1 MPRTANDL
9 KGFSLFWL
17 NLRQEFE
24 PGRFIPNLTAGIVV
38 GLLQVVRSISYA
50 ALIFTGSMSGFV
62 ANGIG
67 LVLLA
72 TIIISLLLTLFTS
85 LPGAIG
91 NGQDIPS
98 AILAGAVVAISQSLS
113 VSTPSEEIFLTNI
126 VAIGVTSLATG
137 IFLWVL
143 GQFKLGSLV
152 RFLPY
157 PVVGGF
163 LAGTGWL
170 ITKGAFSTM
179 ADQPLSM
186 ALLQPDML
194 LRWIPGLIF
203 AIALFLILH
212 YVNHSL
218 IIPGMVIGGT
228 LLFYLI
234 AFLSGS
240 IANLSAQGWVLGP
253 FPQGGL
259 WQPVSLAHLDK
270 VHWSAIGGQ
279 AINLATIPIMS
290 AIALLLNSTG
300 LELATRRDMRLNH
313 ELKVTGIANVLLGL
327 TGGVAGYVSL
337 GASSINH
344 KLGANGRLSGF
355 IIVGIGLV
363 TLLFG
368 ASALSLFPKVILGGL
383 LLYLGLS
390 FLKDWVYHAW
400 FKLPKLDYFVIILI
414 LLVTAFVGF
423 LEAVG
428 VGLITAVI
436 LFVINYSRIDIV
448 RHELSGTTLH
458 SRVTRPPLQEQLL
471 DQHGDQLY
479 ILRLQGFIFFGTA
492 DSLLNTI
499 RSRIHNP
506 NLPAPRHII
515 LDFRRVTAIDST
527 ASLSFNKL
535 KQLAEANNI
544 TLVLA
549 EMSPAIQEQLQKSD
563 FGAGSHIHIAPDLDR
578 ALEWCEQ
585 QLLQT
590 IDQTPAKSKQL
601 GQQLQMLLA
610 DNSKVTELIH
620 YLERQEVPAGHH
632 LIHQGD
638 TPDALYFIESG
649 QVTAQLERPNQE
661 PIRLQTMRG
670 GHVVGEIGFYLGQ
683 QRSAAVIAD
692 EPSIIY
698 RLSLDTLKQMEAH
711 DSDIASTLH
720 QLIIHHLAE
729 RVNHLVTA
737 VNALQ
742 N

>member
-1 MPRTANDL
+1 MNQTANDL
-9 KGFSLFWL
+9 KGIPLFLL

-24 PGRFIPNLTAGIVV
+24 PNRLIPNITAGVIV
-38 GLLQVVRSISYA
+38 GLLQIVRSISYA
-50 ALIFTGSMSGFV
+50 ALVFTGDLSAFV

-72 TIIISLLLTLFTS
+72 TIILGLMITLFTS
-85 LPGAIG
+85 LPGALG
-91 NGQDIPS
+91 NSQDIPS
-98 AILAGAVVAISQSLS
+98 AILAGIVVTISQSIAGS
-113 VSTPSEEIFLTNI
+113 APPQEVFLTNI
-126 VAIGVTSLATG
+126 AAISTATLATG
-137 IFLWVL
+137 IFLWIL

-152 RFLPY
+152 RFFPY

-170 ITKGAFSTM
+170 ITKGAFSMM
-179 ADQPLSM
+179 ANQPLSI
-186 ALLQPDML
+186 AFLQQDML
-194 LRWIPGLIF
+194 LRWVPGLVF
-203 AIALFLILH
+203 ALALFLILR
-212 YVNHSL
+212 YANHSL

-228 LLFYLI
+228 LLFYLV

-240 IANLSAQGWVLGP
+240 AANLSAQGWVLGP

-259 WQPVSLAHLDK
+259 WHPISLASLDK
-270 VHWSAIGGQ
+270 VHWSAIGNQ
-279 AINLATIPIMS
+279 AINLTTIPIMS
-290 AIALLLNSTG
+290 AMALLLNGTG
-300 LELATRRDMRLNH
+300 LELATQRDMNLNH
-313 ELKVTGIANVLLGL
+313 ELKITGIANIFVGL
-327 TGGVAGYVSL
+327 TGGVAGYHSL
-337 GASSINH
+337 GSSSINY
-344 KLGANGRLSGF
+344 KLGVNGRLA
-355 IIVGIGLV
+355 GLI
-363 TLLFG
+363 TTLICLIALLFG
-368 ASALSLFPKVILGGL
+368 ASALSLFPKVVLGGL

-400 FKLPKLDYFVIILI
+400 FRLPKLDYFVVILI

-428 VGLITAVI
+428 VGLVTAVI

-458 SRVTRPPLQEQLL
+458 SRVTRPPRQQQLL
-471 DQHGDQLY
+471 DQHGDHLY

-492 DSLLNTI
+492 DNLLNTI
-499 RSRIHNP
+499 RSRINHSD
-506 NLPAPRHII
+506 LSAPRYII

-527 ASLSFNKL
+527 ASLSFSKL
-535 KQLAEANNI
+535 KQLAEAKDI
-544 TLVLA
+544 ILVLA
-549 EMSPAIQEQLQKSD
+549 EMSPTIQQQLQKGD
-563 FGAGSHIHIAPDLDR
+563 FGASSHIHIAPDLDR

-590 IDQTPAKSKQL
+590 FDTTPNTTQEL
-601 GQQLQMLLA
+601 GQRLQMLLT
-610 DNSKVTELIH
+610 NNGKVKELVN
-620 YLERQEVPAGHH
+620 YLERQEVPPGHY
-632 LIHQGD
+632 LIKQGD
-638 TPDALYFIESG
+638 APDALYFIESG

-683 QRSAAVIAD
+683 QRSAAVVAD
-692 EPSIIY
+692 EPSIVY
-698 RLSLDTLKQMEAH
+698 RLSLDTLKQMEAN

-720 QLIIHHLAE
+720 QLIVHRLAE

>member
-1 MPRTANDL
+1 MNPAANDL
-9 KGFSLFWL
+9 KGIPLFL
-17 NLRQEFE
+17 FNLRREFE
-24 PGRFIPNLTAGIVV
+24 PNHFIPSLTAGVIV
-38 GLLQVVRSISYA
+38 GLLQVVKSISYA
-50 ALIFTGSMSGFV
+50 ALIFTGDMSGFV

-72 TIIISLLLTLFTS
+72 TIILGTLITLFTS
-85 LPGAIG
+85 LPGTLG
-91 NGQDIPS
+91 NSQDIPS
-98 AILAGAVVAISQSLS
+98 AILAGIVVAISQSLS
-113 VSTPSEEIFLTNI
+113 SSTPSEDIFLTNI
-126 VAIGVTSLATG
+126 AAIGVASLTTG

-186 ALLQPDML
+186 AFLQPDML
-194 LRWIPGLIF
+194 LRWIPGLLF
-203 AIALFLILH
+203 AISLFVILH

-218 IIPGMVIGGT
+218 IMPGMVIGGS

-240 IANLSAQGWVLGP
+240 MTELTTQGWVLGP

-259 WQPVSLAHLDK
+259 WHPISLAHLDK
-270 VHWSAIGGQ
+270 VHWSAIGNQ
-279 AINLATIPIMS
+279 AVNLATIPIMS
-290 AIALLLNSTG
+290 AIALLLNGTG
-300 LELATRRDMRLNH
+300 LELATRRDMNLNH
-313 ELKVTGIANVLLGL
+313 ELKVTGVANCLAGL
-327 TGGVAGYVSL
+327 AGGVAGYHTL

-344 KLGANGRLSGF
+344 KLGANGRLA
-355 IIVGIGLV
+355 GLI
-363 TLLFG
+363 TTLICLIALLFG

-390 FLKDWVYHAW
+390 FLKDWVYNAW
-400 FKLPKLDYFVIILI
+400 FKLPRLDYFVIILI
-414 LLVTAFVGF
+414 LLVTAFIGF

-428 VGLITAVI
+428 VGIITAVI

-458 SRVTRPPLQEQLL
+458 SRVTRPPHQQQLL

-492 DSLLNTI
+492 DNLLNTI
-499 RSRIHNP
+499 RSRIDNP
-506 NLPAPRHII
+506 SHLTPQYII

-527 ASLSFNKL
+527 ASLSFSKL
-535 KQLAEANNI
+535 KQLAEAKNI
-544 TLVLA
+544 ILVLA
-549 EMSPAIQEQLQKSD
+549 EMSPTIQQQLQKGD
-563 FGAGSHIHIAPDLDR
+563 FGASSHIHIAPDLDR

-590 IDQTPAKSKQL
+590 FDTTPNTTQEL
-601 GQQLQMLLA
+601 GQRLQMLLT
-610 DNSKVTELIH
+610 NNGKVKELVN
-620 YLERQEVPAGHH
+620 YLERQEVPPGHY
-632 LIHQGD
+632 LIKQGD
-638 TPDALYFIESG
+638 APDALYFIESG

-683 QRSAAVIAD
+683 QRSAAVVAD
-692 EPSIIY
+692 EPSIVY
-698 RLSLDTLKQMEAH
+698 RLSLDTLKQMEAN

-720 QLIIHHLAE
+720 QLIVHRLAE